1 MAFGNDLVNDRKAGR
16 IGRRQ
21 FNKLAAALGVGV
33 VTVPAVLRPARAA
46 GEITYFGWSGYDDP
60 NFHKGYTAK
69 YGGSPNFAFWGSED
83 EAFNKLMAGYEV
95 DVVAPCTYE
104 VPQWVGGGIVQPVD
118 ESRLKHL
125 PDMFASVVD
134 IPGTRIDGKRY
145 FVPMDWGNST
155 IVYRTDLID
164 PEYVKENSWKVL
176 FDERYKGRVAT
187 FDDNVNVE
195 IAGLLL
201 GYDNIFSLTD
211 EQLVEARK
219 LLQKQREVLRFYWTD
234 VTQIDQALASGELIA
249 AYAWNES
256 YTRLK
261 AQGVSVGFMVP
272 KEGIFT
278 WCCGLMVHSTAKN
291 IDAVYD
297 FINDMTS
304 PETGAYEIENW
315 GYGHANKKSFA
326 LVAEEKL
333 KELNLST
340 PEALLNAGIFFQPL
354 DPAIETKYIQLLEE
368 VKGGV

>member
-1 MAFGNDLVNDRKAGR
+1 MTIAKDFHSARNAQQ
-16 IGRRQ
+16 IGRRR
-21 FNKLAAALGVGV
+21 FNALAAACGVGV
-33 VTVPAVLRPARAA
+33 ITLPAVMRPARAA

-60 NFHKGYTAK
+60 NFHKSYTEK
-69 YGGSPNFAFWGSED
+69 FGGSPNFAFWGSED
-83 EAFNKLMAGYEV
+83 EAFTKLMAGFEA

-104 VPQWVGGGIVQPVD
+104 VPQWVAGGVIQPID
-118 ESRLKHL
+118 ESRLLHL
-125 PDMFASVVD
+125 ADMFPSVTA

-176 FDERYKGRVAT
+176 FDERYKGRLAT

-211 EQLVEARK
+211 EQLAEARK
-219 LLQKQREVLRFYWTD
+219 LLEKQREVLRFYWND
-234 VTQIDQALASGELIA
+234 VSQIDQALAAGELVA

-261 AQGVSVGFMVP
+261 AQGVPVGFMVP

-278 WCCGLMVHSTAKN
+278 WCCGLMIHAKSKDL
-291 IDAVYD
+291 DASYEL
-297 FINDMTS
+297 INAMTS

-315 GYGHANKKSFA
+315 GYGHANTKAFA
-326 LVAEEKL
+326 LVPEEKL